1 MRTSALAL
9 FFAALPIAAQ
19 PPASS
24 APRFEVASI
33 KPANAGGNYVEM
45 KPGTVIVH
53 SATVATCIKWAYG
66 VTFSQISG
74 AGAAVSDLLNSER
87 YEILAKAS
95 EPVPDQTLRLMLQ
108 DLLTDRFKLALHR
121 ETREMQVYTLQ
132 LDKDKPKFH
141 ESESDG
147 ESQQQLLG
155 SKLRRQWKWTTMAE
169 LAENLSE
176 AMQGPIIDRTRLTG
190 RYDFALD
197 LTPYLAVGVDRPE
210 TGRLQQDLP
219 GMVATA
225 VREQLG
231 LKLSATR
238 MPVEVLVV
246 DHVEKP
252 SPN

>member
-1 MRTSALAL
+1 VL
-9 FFAALPIAAQ
+9 
-19 PPASS
+19 
-24 APRFEVASI
+24 
-33 KPANAGGNYVEM
+33 
-45 KPGTVIVH
+45 VH

-74 AGAAVSDLLNSER
+74 AGAAISDLLNSER

-108 DLLTDRFKLALHR
+108 DLLADRFKLSLHK
-121 ETREMQVYTLQ
+121 ESREMPVYTLQ

-141 ESESDG
+141 ESEGDG

-155 SKLRRQWKWTTMAE
+155 SKLRRQWKWTTIAE

-176 AMQGPIIDRTRLTG
+176 AMQGPIVDRTGLAG

-197 LTPYLAVGVDRPE
+197 LTPYLASAGDGPE
-210 TGRLQQDLP
+210 AGRLQQDLP
-219 GMVATA
+219 EMIVTA

-231 LKLSATR
+231 LKLTATR
-238 MPVEVLVV
+238 MPVEVLVI
-246 DHVEKP
+246 DHVERP